1 MEIGKT
7 LYVADRE
14 QWRAWLAE
22 HHDKEKEI
30 WLIYYKKGSGKPR
43 IPYNDAVEEALC
55 YGWID
60 SIVKGIDDKKYTQ
73 RFTPRKPK
81 SNLSAMNRERVRRLL
96 DQDKMTAAGLA
107 AIEHVFDADEQ
118 PAPLAIAPDI
128 AQALQQDRETWRNF
142 QGFPDSYKRIRIAF
156 IEGARERPEVF
167 EQRLRYFLKMTAQ
180 NKRYGMVQ

>member
-7 LYVADRE
+7 LYVSDRE

-22 HHDKEKEI
+22 YHDKEKEI

-81 SNLSAMNRERVRRLL
+81 SNLSAMNRERVHRLL
-96 DQDKMTAAGLA
+96 EQGKMTAAGLA
-107 AIEHVFDADEQ
+107 AIKHVFNPDEQ
-118 PAPLAIAPDI
+118 PAEPEIAPDI
-128 AQALQQDRETWRNF
+128 EQALQQDRVTWRNF
-142 QGFPDSYKRIRIAF
+142 QAFPDSYKRIRIAF
-156 IEGARERPEVF
+156 IEGARSRPEVF
-167 EQRLRYFLKMTAQ
+167 EQRLQHFLKMTAQ
-180 NKRYGMVQ
+180 NNRFGMVQ

>member
-14 QWRAWLAE
+14 QWRAWLAAR
-22 HHDKEKEI
+22 HDKEKEI

-81 SNLSAMNRERVRRLL
+81 SNLSAMNRERVYRLL
-96 DQDKMTAAGLA
+96 EQGKMTTVGLA

-118 PAPLAIAPDI
+118 PTEPEIAPDI
-128 AQALQQDRETWRNF
+128 LQELQQDQETWRNF
-142 QGFPDSYKRIRIAF
+142 QAFPDSYKRIRIAF
-156 IEGARERPEVF
+156 IEGARSRPEIF
-167 EQRLRYFLKMTAQ
+167 EQRLRHFLKMTAQ

>member
-156 IEGARERPEVF
+156 IEGARAAPGGFRAAIAVLLEDDGAE
-167 EQRLRYFLKMTAQ
+167 
-180 NKRYGMVQ
+180 

>member
-7 LYVADRE
+7 LYVSDGE

-22 HHDKEKEI
+22 HHDKEQEI

-60 SIVKGIDDKKYTQ
+60 SIVKGIDDRKYTQ

-81 SNLSAMNRERVRRLL
+81 SNLSAMNRERVYRLL
-96 DQDKMTAAGLA
+96 AQGKMTGAGLA

-118 PAPLAIAPDI
+118 PAEPEIAPDI
-128 AQALQQDRETWRNF
+128 EQALQQDRETWQNF

-156 IEGARERPEVF
+156 IEGARSRPEVF

-180 NKRYGMVQ
+180 NNRFGMVQ

>member
-7 LYVADRE
+7 LYVSDRE

-22 HHDKEKEI
+22 YHDKEKEI

-43 IPYNDAVEEALC
+43 IPYNDAVDEALC

-81 SNLSAMNRERVRRLL
+81 SNLSAMNRERVYRLL
-96 DQDKMTAAGLA
+96 EQGKMTAAGLA
-107 AIEHVFDADEQ
+107 AIEHVFDPDEQ
-118 PAPLAIAPDI
+118 PAEPEIAPDI
-128 AQALQQDRETWRNF
+128 EQALQQDRETWQNF

-156 IEGARERPEVF
+156 IEGARSRPEVF
-167 EQRLRYFLKMTAQ
+167 EQRLQHFLKMTAQ
-180 NKRYGMVQ
+180 NKRFGMVQ

>member
-7 LYVADRE
+7 LYVSDRE

-22 HHDKEKEI
+22 YHDKEQEI

-81 SNLSAMNRERVRRLL
+81 SNLSAMNRERVHRLL
-96 DQDKMTAAGLA
+96 EQGKMTAVGLA

-118 PAPLAIAPDI
+118 PAEPEIAPDI
-128 AQALQQDRETWRNF
+128 EQALQARPGDVAELPGISRLLQANPHRVHRGREVTPG
-142 QGFPDSYKRIRIAF
+142 GFRAALTAF
-156 IEGARERPEVF
+156 SEDDGAE
-167 EQRLRYFLKMTAQ
+167 
-180 NKRYGMVQ
+180 

>member
-30 WLIYYKKGSGKPR
+30 WLIYYKKGSGEPR

-118 PAPLAIAPDI
+118 PTEPTIAPDI

-142 QGFPDSYKRIRIAF
+142 RGISRLLQENPHRVYRGR
-156 IEGARERPEVF
+156 EGAPGDFRAAIAVF
-167 EQRLRYFLKMTAQ
+167 SEDDGAE
-180 NKRYGMVQ
+180 